1 MEHNKRINNIK
12 NLILGLELNQDQE
25 KRIEILQ
32 DLKIQTEEL
41 DLELKK
47 LEENHSLIVMQL
59 KQEVSRLNG
68 L

>member
-47 LEENHSLIVMQL
+47 LEENHSLIEMQL
-59 KQEVSRLNG
+59 KQEVSRLNR

>member
-32 DLKIQTEEL
+32 ELKIQTEEL